1 MKTRVVR
8 YWHGTDW
15 HHKVEVYDMCEKD
28 ELLYSFGSGGAMVTT
43 TCKTGTW
50 YWKFVAA
57 GLTRSKAEEIAL
69 KVTNQQPYDILDVVY
84 EAGWEPRLRD
94 DV

>member
-15 HHKVEVYDMCEKD
+15 HHKVEVYDLCEKD
-28 ELLYSFGSGGAMVTT
+28 ELLYHLDSYPP
-43 TCKTGTW
+43 KTSVRTAGTW
-50 YWKFVAA
+50 YWKLVAA
-57 GLTRSKAEEIAL
+57 SLTRSKAEEIAL

-84 EAGWEPRLRD
+84 EAGWEPRLSNDR
-94 DV
+94 